1 MPDTTASQM
10 PTTFNSQVP
19 TATPLTPAGPAS
31 QTTVFNMPTPTSPS
45 ILEAITKSIPPLFR
59 TVCPFS
65 LTGTPCPI
73 HTCQM
78 KRLCPRFNDRSGLN
92 TCTGHNGCRHLHE
105 RPTCLGEAEGVGCE
119 YAQHRN
125 EPPPTG
131 KGKGKEREKEKNKG
145 KGKMSEVDAARRN
158 HSRCFVH
165 RHQCGP
171 EEWRLRVVIADLRLA
186 HRQGLYNH

>member
-1 MPDTTASQM
+1 M
-10 PTTFNSQVP
+10 
-19 TATPLTPAGPAS
+19 
-31 QTTVFNMPTPTSPS
+31 
-45 ILEAITKSIPPLFR
+45 
-59 TVCPFS
+59 
-65 LTGTPCPI
+65 
-73 HTCQM
+73 
-78 KRLCPRFNDRSGLN
+78 
-92 TCTGHNGCRHLHE
+92 
-105 RPTCLGEAEGVGCE
+105 GCE